1 MKRHNTSERTN
12 KSDLTNY
19 QSKKMLLNFEWTF
32 EKKKLNHIGAKL
44 LILIKTYLYLLY
56 FADEVYL
63 FYLISATIN
72 ILSI

>member
-1 MKRHNTSERTN
+1 
-12 KSDLTNY
+12 
-19 QSKKMLLNFEWTF
+19 MLLNFEWTF